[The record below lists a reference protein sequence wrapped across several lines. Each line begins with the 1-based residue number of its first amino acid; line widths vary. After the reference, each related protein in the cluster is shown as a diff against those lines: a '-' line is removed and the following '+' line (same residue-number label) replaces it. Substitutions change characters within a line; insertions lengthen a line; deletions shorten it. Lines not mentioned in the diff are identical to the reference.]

1 MNPQAQY
8 QLELLAESMQI
19 SGQLLLIR
27 LHLKTVSQDELNF
40 IQMRASDIR
49 KLIQETKS

>member
-1 MNPQAQY
+1 MNPQVQY
-8 QLELLAESMQI
+8 RLELLKESMQI

-40 IQMRASDIR
+40 INMRASVIR
-49 KLIQETKS
+49 KLIKEIRS

>member
-8 QLELLAESMQI
+8 RLELLAESVEI

-27 LHLKTVSQDELNF
+27 LHLKTVSPYEFSRLN
-40 IQMRASDIR
+40 IRADYLR
-49 KLIQETKS
+49 KLIQETKT